1 MAIELTIPDIGEN
14 VAGGDVVR
22 ILVKPGD
29 AVRKDQPIIEL
40 ETDKATIEVPSDKE
54 GTVADIK
61 VKTGDKVKIGQVV
74 MTLDDAGGGKAAPA
88 EKAGEAGEA
97 RDQGPE
103 ARGEEKEAKKQDAAP
118 EAPAAP
124 EAEKEDRR
132 GAERGSGAPAEKKED
147 KVVDIASRSKPGA
160 KSEAAAPQGPS
171 GPDATEPTAAGKV
184 PAAPS
189 VRRMAREL
197 GVDITRVSGTGPGGR
212 VGAEDVQS
220 YVKSALS
227 GGGSTAGGGRL
238 ASAAPL
244 PDFSKWGE
252 IERKPMSNIRR
263 KTSEHLSG
271 AWNTIPHVTQHD
283 KADIT
288 GFEALR
294 KKHGPA
300 VEKAGGKLTITAV
313 LLKIAA
319 AAIRKYPQFA
329 SSVDGDS
336 IVYKSYTHI
345 GVAVD
350 TEHGLL
356 VPVLRDVDR
365 KTITE
370 LSAELA
376 QVSEKARAKK
386 LGLDEMSG
394 AVFTITNL
402 GGIGGTSFT
411 PIVNY
416 PEVAILGVSRATMEP
431 VWNGES
437 FDARMMM
444 PLSLSYDHRV
454 IDGADAARFLRFVCE
469 AVENPLLISL

>member
-1 MAIELTIPDIGEN
+1 MATELLIPDIGEN

-22 ILVKPGD
+22 ILVNKGD
-29 AVRKDQPIIEL
+29 AIKKDQPILEL
-40 ETDKATIEVPSDKE
+40 ETDKATIEVPSDQE
-54 GTVADIK
+54 GTVTEIK
-61 VKTGDKVKIGQVV
+61 VKQGDKVKVGQVV
-74 MTLDDAGGGKAAPA
+74 LTLENGAGGGAAAPQKNTEQRTQNA
-88 EKAGEAGEA
+88 ESEPVKPA
-97 RDQGPE
+97 DSQPE
-103 ARGEEKEAKKQDAAP
+103 T
-118 EAPAAP
+118 PAA
-124 EAEKEDRR
+124 AETPKKDDKE
-132 GAERGSGAPAEKKED
+132 
-147 KVVDIASRSKPGA
+147 KVVDIASRA
-160 KSEAAAPQGPS
+160 KAPAKAEAQQMSPAPAESGDSGSAA
-171 GPDATEPTAAGKV
+171 KV
-184 PAAPS
+184 GAAPS

-212 VGAEDVQS
+212 VGADDVQS
-220 YVKSALS
+220 YVKSALTS
-227 GGGSTAGGGRL
+227 GTGGGGGRL
-238 ASAAPL
+238 AQASPL
-244 PDFSKWGE
+244 PDFSKWGA

-271 AWNTIPHVTQHD
+271 AWNTIPHVTQND

-288 GFEALR
+288 EIEALR
-294 KKHGPA
+294 KKHGAA
-300 VEKAGGKLTITAV
+300 VEKAGGKLTVTAV

-365 KTITE
+365 KSITE

-376 QVSEKARAKK
+376 QLSEKARAKK

-411 PIVNY
+411 PIVNH
-416 PEVAILGVSRATMEP
+416 PEVAILGVSRAVMEP
-431 VWNGES
+431 VWDGEG
-437 FDARMMM
+437 FEPRMMM